1 MGSSLRIMKEL
12 LFVGLNFVPD
22 TLHSIG
28 STIKQ
33 TEINNDNTRKTDN
46 VAKTTVIV
54 VIVVIVDVVLI
65 IVIILR
71 IIIIIIIIVII
82 VVNYTRK
89 LSSLISLP

>member
-1 MGSSLRIMKEL
+1 VE
-12 LFVGLNFVPD
+12 LNFVPD
-22 TLHSIG
+22 TLHGIG
-28 STIKQ
+28 SSIKQ
-33 TEINNDNTRKTDN
+33 TGVSNDSTRKNDN

-54 VIVVIVDVVLI
+54 VVLI

-71 IIIIIIIIVII
+71 IIIIIIIIIVIVI